1 MLARKRSRTLTDWK
15 GQMRKVAAA
24 LILLAIPLIWVQSLR
39 TAGNVASVNLPEVV
53 YLGAGG
59 AYTIAPDWNFIVKR
73 IDPFRF
79 DLEPGP
85 SYNAANNEQVWK
97 TDNDAPPALYH
108 AWLDLGYA
116 PNGCVVSYVA
126 IDDDVDDRVN
136 TFYLDGNPI
145 HEAPQGMVSRGEFSV
160 PSAGN
165 LTFYAAD
172 SVGMWVEVCQH
183 IITPTDTP
191 TSTATPSST
200 PTLTPTSTPTQTPT
214 STPTVTTTASPT
226 PTTTASPTPS
236 PTATIKP
243 TNTPTSTPTPPTPEL
258 IPPEITITPTDEPYL
273 NACLRINFELGGD
286 VAREG
291 LYIVREIGGRELFRW
306 FAAAGWE
313 DSGWVDGI
321 DISHPSVY
329 VEVFFYPGD
338 GSVVKMKIVNPAP
351 GTEYGWLSR
360 GMCHA
365 IEVAWP

>member
-1 MLARKRSRTLTDWK
+1 MLARKQSQTLSDWK
-15 GQMRKVAAA
+15 EQMRTIAAA
-24 LILLAIPLIWVQSLR
+24 LLLLTLPLIWVQSLR
-39 TAGNVASVNLPEVV
+39 TAGHNASGNLPEVV
-53 YLGAGG
+53 YLGEGG
-59 AYTIAPDWNFIVKR
+59 AYTIDPDWNFIVKR
-73 IDPFRF
+73 IHPFRF

-85 SYNAANNEQVWK
+85 SYSAAGDEQVWK
-97 TDNDAPPALYH
+97 TDNEAPPALYH

-116 PNGCVVSYVA
+116 PGGCIVSYVA
-126 IDDDVDDRVN
+126 IDDDIDDRVN

-145 HEAPQGMVSRGEFSV
+145 HEIPQGMVTRGEFSV

-172 SVGMWVEVCQH
+172 SVGMWMDVCRH
-183 IITPTDTP
+183 VIPPTEEPTNTP

-200 PTLTPTSTPTQTPT
+200 PTVTPTSTATNT
-214 STPTVTTTASPT
+214 PT
-226 PTTTASPTPS
+226 PTTTASPTP
-236 PTATIKP
+236 TDTP
-243 TNTPTSTPTPPTPEL
+243 TNTPTSTPTPPTPEVL
-258 IPPEITITPTDEPYL
+258 PPEITVTPITVTPTIEPRP

-291 LYIVREIGGRELFRW
+291 LYIVREVGGRELFRW

-321 DISHPSVY
+321 DISHSSVY

-338 GSVVKMKIVNPAP
+338 GRVIKMEIVNPAP

-365 IEVAWP
+365 IEVAWPD